1 MVHAEHHKVLRPDVG
16 NVALVCDCEL
26 AALEVDM
33 QCVHQ
38 RQVIVLGSSGARG
51 TTSST
56 SDMISKACYQSI
68 SVVKVRPR
76 TGGHAQLESCCR

>member
-1 MVHAEHHKVLRPDVG
+1 MVHAEHRKVLRPDVG
-16 NVALVCDCEL
+16 NVALVRDCEL
-26 AALEVDM
+26 AALEVNM
-33 QCVHQ
+33 QRVHQ
-38 RQVIVLGSSGARG
+38 RRVIVLGSSGAGG

-56 SDMISKACYQSI
+56 SDMISKARYQSI